1 MFSMQTVLTTPKL
14 PSSRMLLVLALL
26 AAALLSAC
34 ASRINAKVTSFSAWP
49 ANAAGST
56 FAFVRPANK
65 SDDLEQETYET
76 YATTALQSLGLVP
89 VAQGQSARMLVEVN
103 SNFST
108 RDKVTSEPI
117 YVDQSYFVPG
127 TRDIRGNFQ
136 PGYWVRP
143 FGSGYVGERQVVRTI
158 NTSRIKLRL
167 LDTQGAPA
175 GRPKAVYESTAVYEG
190 DNPDLPDLAPYLIR
204 GALEG
209 FPGKNGVV
217 RIVRFDPETGQ
228 IITR

>member
-1 MFSMQTVLTTPKL
+1 MQTSLTALYLSFSRLL
-14 PSSRMLLVLALL
+14 PALALL
-26 AAALLSAC
+26 AVMLLSGC

-56 FAFVRPANK
+56 FAFVRPADK
-65 SDDLEQETYET
+65 SDDLEQETYEA
-76 YATTALQSLGLVP
+76 YATTTLQTVGLMP
-89 VAQGQSARMLVEVN
+89 VAQGQVPRMLVEVTA
-103 SNFST
+103 NFSS
-108 RDKVTSEPI
+108 REKVTSEPI
-117 YVDQSYFVPG
+117 YVDQSYFVHG
-127 TRDIRGNFQ
+127 FRNAQGQFV

-167 LDTQGAPA
+167 LDTLGAPA

-204 GALEG
+204 GALDG
-209 FPGKNGVV
+209 FPGKNGAV
-217 RIVRFDPETGQ
+217 RVVRFDPETGQ
-228 IITR
+228 VITR